1 VKTLVVGA
9 GAVGGFVGGRLLQ
22 AGREVDFLVRS
33 GRAEQIQQR
42 GLRIVAGDRSEVIRT
57 TPVTADALKGP
68 YDLVLF
74 SVKADALPA
83 AMEDVTPAVG
93 PDTVLVPFLN
103 GMRHLEV
110 LTDRFGTAVLGGAL
124 RVVTQL
130 DENGDIRQHL
140 PGGQIEIGELD
151 GGETSRVKEVAET
164 LAIPGF
170 TVTVV
175 ADIVDTMWQKW
186 VIIATVGAVTSLAR
200 GTTGEASSVTDGAE
214 FAAATLGEAAAVAAA
229 AGHELTEAAHAGL
242 SNLVTAAGFPLTSSL
257 SRDLASGQA
266 TEVENVLGDLI
277 QRGRAAG
284 VPVPRLEAAALT
296 LRVHNQRQAALRTS
310 QLPGDST

>member
-1 VKTLVVGA
+1 LVVGA

-42 GLRIVAGDRSEVIRT
+42 SLRIVDGDRVEVIRAA
-57 TPVTADALKGP
+57 PVTAGTLKGT
-68 YDLVLF
+68 YDLVLL

-83 AMEDVTPAVG
+83 AMDDVTPAVG

-110 LTDRFGTAVLGGAL
+110 LTGRFGTAVLGGAL

-130 DENGDIRQHL
+130 DPNGDIRQYM

-151 GGETSRVKEVAET
+151 GGETRRVNEVAET
-164 LAIPGF
+164 LTIPGF
-170 TVTVV
+170 TVTVA
-175 ADIVDTMWQKW
+175 ADIIDTMWQKW
-186 VIIATVGAVTSLAR
+186 VMIATVGAVTSLAR
-200 GTTGEASSVTDGAE
+200 GTTGDASTVTGGAE

-229 AGHELTEAAHAGL
+229 AGHELSEAAHAGL
-242 SNLVTAAGFPLTSSL
+242 SNLVTAAGIPLTSSL
-257 SRDLASGQA
+257 SRDLAAGRP

-296 LRVHNQRQAALRTS
+296 LRVHNQRQAAAARS
-310 QLPGDST
+310 